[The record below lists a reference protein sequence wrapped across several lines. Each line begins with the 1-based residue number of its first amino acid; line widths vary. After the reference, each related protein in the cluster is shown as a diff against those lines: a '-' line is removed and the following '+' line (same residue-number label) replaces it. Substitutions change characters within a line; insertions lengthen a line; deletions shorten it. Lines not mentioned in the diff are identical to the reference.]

1 MRRLLR
7 FSIAVDRYKKPAPQ
21 AGRSLLRPL
30 PSRSR
35 IYPTSAY
42 LSAELG
48 QARVRVERATLF
60 CNIKGWVRGF
70 ESISAAG
77 NPLTPTLSPIGER
90 ERTEFAAH
98 SWARAM
104 TVVGALA
111 AFVVGAAAPVSAQ
124 TASALPP
131 GEGRELV
138 TTACTQCH
146 TLSVITAG
154 RDGPVGWKKHVYN
167 MVLRGTQLTS
177 READT
182 VIQYLITNF
191 GPTAPATTAS
201 ALPSGP
207 GKELVETRCAV
218 CHNLERVTVVKRQK
232 RDWETVVANMYERWG
247 MSAPDEVNA
256 ISAYLIAQFGRE

>member
-1 MRRLLR
+1 MDARHKAGHDESTIETISVTMRRLLLV
-7 FSIAVDRYKKPAPQ
+7 A
-21 AGRSLLRPL
+21 
-30 PSRSR
+30 
-35 IYPTSAY
+35 
-42 LSAELG
+42 
-48 QARVRVERATLF
+48 
-60 CNIKGWVRGF
+60 
-70 ESISAAG
+70 
-77 NPLTPTLSPIGER
+77 
-90 ERTEFAAH
+90 
-98 SWARAM
+98 
-104 TVVGALA
+104 ALA
-111 AFVVGAAAPVSAQ
+111 ALVVGAASPVSAQ

-138 TTACTQCH
+138 ATACTQCH

-167 MVLRGTQLTS
+167 MVLRGTQLTP

-191 GPTAPATTAS
+191 GPTGPAETAS

-207 GKELVETRCAV
+207 GKELVESRCAV

-247 MSAPDEVNA
+247 MSAPDEVRA
-256 ISAYLIAQFGRE
+256 ITSYLATQFGRD

>member
-1 MRRLLR
+1 MTTTPTPNP
-7 FSIAVDRYKKPAPQ
+7 SPAEV
-21 AGRSLLRPL
+21 GFTRLRPGSKSE
-30 PSRSR
+30 P
-35 IYPTSAY
+35 A
-42 LSAELG
+42 
-48 QARVRVERATLF
+48 QARVRWGGEQTE
-60 CNIKGWVRGF
+60 C
-70 ESISAAG
+70 AAVLCV
-77 NPLTPTLSPIGER
+77 N
-90 ERTEFAAH
+90 RT
-98 SWARAM
+98 ARAL
-104 TVVGALA
+104 TLVSALA
-111 AFVVGAAAPVSAQ
+111 ALAVGATAPVRAQ

-138 TTACTQCH
+138 ATACTQCH

-167 MVLRGTQLTS
+167 MVLRGTQLTP

-256 ISAYLIAQFGRE
+256 ISAYLIAQFGRD